1 MGVSGNS
8 VAGKSF
14 QMFTVSEEL
23 LAKVVEAVQ
32 AGEKQARSSGNTQS
46 LEVFCHGFRQNI
58 SLGRVYIVPPAVC
71 NDRKDF
77 PTSLLHGALIRVFGW
92 GGEEIA
98 DLIEKRIG
106 ESEFDEYSQADFDT
120 IKKDLF
126 VDPRTGKEACLIV
139 FAPNWMNTREWI
151 TFHFTKDANELKNNL
166 RHQVFSAYFDPR
178 VSSAFNAMMTNVN
191 TTKVDVTDITPKI
204 PFPALS
210 ENLLKQYPLLVKQAS
225 GKKTILLNH
234 KTADAVTKE
243 TLDPQELDVF
253 DSLNQALE
261 NSLLPDADGAQGEGG
276 YKAPEATPGVPRAAS
291 EDDDIEY
298 QAKVEGKGTSKK
310 PDMDE
315 QEQHMADGDPIYHS
329 KFDASSLSDD
339 ERNATVAAID
349 TAGEGQHPQPSAEN
363 LQFFTTDYVIQC
375 LEKAVSTPTLTD
387 RGIQVANGVLA
398 KIRKQ
403 AKTADCNPPAAHE
416 TPITNVGPGTSAAE
430 KQKDMVPAMKE
441 SVESVK
447 AEPEAGNP
455 IGIAIDET
463 GVPRSKTEE
472 KKANA
477 KDNPKTNKHDM
488 SHPETLRVGQE
499 RLSSQVSA
507 VFNGGFVR
515 KDWVPQT
522 LAGYLDK
529 ELGDNAAYAPHA
541 AADHEK
547 EIAAGLYGDT
557 PFDRRAQK
565 KWGSVDI
572 KKVAKEVIPDF
583 IAEHIASEVDEPSEA
598 MSTKAKQAR
607 AKKESLLDKYR
618 PKTAVE
624 LDIDSIWDAITEDMG
639 PAPLVDVDSSA
650 PSQNSDGHSDEA
662 PEGNDSFSGGRP
674 NKKDVADLPE
684 AFKSDEP
691 EDDKAISDSEAES
704 QETDLENA
712 PTKEEEHHEA
722 GWRID
727 EKFADF
733 VEEVAEDYDEDEG
746 RERLSCDQC
755 EMLAINGVPC
765 HERGC
770 PNMGARWDSERG
782 EWVKQRECRE
792 CGMTVDAD
800 DPCCSA
806 PMEDDDQG
814 PATFGEQEA
823 AMEKEADD
831 SMSKCSCEWSGCPHC
846 GGRGCSNTATNLVEL
861 YGTKT
866 RLCDE
871 CFDAEDV
878 DGNGDLVLIQ
888 RIASK
893 KKADTRDN
901 PFNMND
907 GKGAPEN
914 AKNVSVADTTGPTP
928 VNTKSAAKPKQAEWK
943 GWNDKMPVQ
952 VVGTPEGS
960 EEFPNLAAAKQKYPT
975 LDPTKNTN
983 DFTWAMHG
991 MIGGQDAIRFETWEA
1006 YRMLSASAKPKK
1018 AAYISEA
1025 DLTSAG
1031 QATLGR
1037 IQRTMPQLIQEY
1049 GYDTVLEHVYETTSH
1064 LTNLEEIGSSDV
1076 SIWVKS
1082 VVDSLAKY
1090 GKKQANDV
1098 SGDFSE
1104 AKSETVSPD
1113 TVDKDIQQPTVSVE
1127 EAGKRAAL
1135 KLALMYMN
1143 DYEIERAMQEFANDP
1158 VVGKAAR
1165 FLNEF
1170 KDQVNQHSDGW
1181 AYWRPPVQAAAQLMR
1196 LIQVAQENKRN
1207 YVEQPITEQQL
1218 MKALSPI
1225 KAFMTRRGNEAGMQM
1240 PVLAADISGDMSE
1253 AKSELD
1259 YNKGEMADDPKATDT
1274 VNPDHF
1280 ACRHDDVPV
1289 AQGEAADDKQPKSD
1303 LSGAAPEAHD
1313 VPPQVDSKQAAYGDQ
1328 CPEEATFDFGAGDLA
1343 DIVMTED
1350 TDESEE

>member
-166 RHQVFSAYFDPR
+166 RHQVFSAYYDPR

-204 PFPALS
+204 PFPALA

-225 GKKTILLNH
+225 GKKTILLNR
-234 KTADAVTKE
+234 KTADAITKE

-291 EDDDIEY
+291 NDDDP
-298 QAKVEGKGTSKK
+298 QDFHDKMEGRGSKKK
-310 PDMDE
+310 PDQDE
-315 QEQHMADGDPIYHS
+315 QEAHMAS
-329 KFDASSLSDD
+329 ED
-339 ERNATVAAID
+339 E
-349 TAGEGQHPQPSAEN
+349 
-363 LQFFTTDYVIQC
+363 
-375 LEKAVSTPTLTD
+375 
-387 RGIQVANGVLA
+387 
-398 KIRKQ
+398 
-403 AKTADCNPPAAHE
+403 NPPAAHE
-416 TPITNVGPGTSAAE
+416 TPFTNVGPGTEAHDA
-430 KQKDMVPAMKE
+430 QKDMVPAMKE
-441 SVESVK
+441 SVETEK
-447 AEPEAGNP
+447 ASEEAGSP

-463 GVPRSKTEE
+463 GVPRSKVEE

-624 LDIDSIWDAITEDMG
+624 LDIDSIWDSITEDMG

-662 PEGNDSFSGGRP
+662 PEGNEFFSGGRP

-691 EDDKAISDSEAES
+691 EDDKAISDNEAET
-704 QETDLENA
+704 QETDLENE
-712 PTKEEEHHEA
+712 PTREEEHHEA

-782 EWVKQRECRE
+782 EWVKQRECFE
-792 CGMTVDAD
+792 CGMDVDYD

-806 PMEDDDQG
+806 PPEDDDQG
-814 PATFGEQEA
+814 PATFGEQE
-823 AMEKEADD
+823 MEASVESAGADYVGDNAGLAQKEADT

-846 GGRGCSNTATNLVEL
+846 GGHGCSATAQNLVEL

-866 RLCDE
+866 RLCDG

-878 DGNGDLVLIQ
+878 DANGDMVLIQ
-888 RIASK
+888 RLASNKKATPKAAGGLAEKIELLDDDIWMKLGIESGDQLMPEYGGDPQLYERYKQEVLAALAKAGIKQVPTKVIRQLENDNFHRINKVIMEAGLGKYASK

-901 PFNMND
+901 PYNMKD
-907 GKGAPEN
+907 GQGAPEN
-914 AKNVSVADTTGPTP
+914 AKNVSVDDTTGPTP
-928 VNTKSAAKPKQAEWK
+928 VNTKQAAKPKVAEWK
-943 GWNDKMPVQ
+943 GWNEQMPVQ
-952 VVGTPEGS
+952 VVGTPAGS
-960 EEFPNLAAAKQKYPT
+960 EEFANLAEAKKKYPT
-975 LDPTKNTN
+975 LDPMKNTN

-1006 YRMLSASAKPKK
+1006 YRMLSASLKPKN
-1018 AAYISEA
+1018 A
-1025 DLTSAG
+1025 D
-1031 QATLGR
+1031 
-1037 IQRTMPQLIQEY
+1037 
-1049 GYDTVLEHVYETTSH
+1049 
-1064 LTNLEEIGSSDV
+1064 
-1076 SIWVKS
+1076 
-1082 VVDSLAKY
+1082 
-1090 GKKQANDV
+1090 DV

-1127 EAGKRAAL
+1127 EAGKQARLKIAL
-1135 KLALMYMN
+1135 RYMN
-1143 DYEIERAMQEFANDP
+1143 SYDIEEAVAVLGRDP
-1158 VVGKAAR
+1158 VLGKAAR
-1165 FLNEF
+1165 FLKEF
-1170 KDQVNQHSDGW
+1170 KEEVDSHSDGW
-1181 AYWRPPVQAAAQLMR
+1181 AYWRPPVAAAARLMQI
-1196 LIQVAQENKRN
+1196 IQHAVAKARGYASADAEANIDIS
-1207 YVEQPITEQQL
+1207 EQAIA
-1218 MKALSPI
+1218 KAMAPI
-1225 KAFMTRRGNEAGMQM
+1225 KAFMTRRGNAAGMKM

-1259 YNKGEMADDPKATDT
+1259 YNKAEMADEPKATDT
-1274 VNPDHF
+1274 VNPEHF

-1328 CPEEATFDFGAGDLA
+1328 SPEEAAFDFGAGDLA

-1350 TDESEE
+1350 TDEPEAE

>member
-32 AGEKQARSSGNTQS
+32 AGEKEARSSGNTQS

-106 ESEFDEYSQADFDT
+106 QSEFDEYSQADFDT

-139 FAPNWMNTREWI
+139 FAPNWTNTREWI

-204 PFPALS
+204 PFPALA

-234 KTADAVTKE
+234 KTADAITKE

-276 YKAPEATPGVPRAAS
+276 YKAPEATPGVPREAS
-291 EDDDIEY
+291 ADDDP
-298 QAKVEGKGTSKK
+298 QDFHDKMEGRGSKKK
-310 PDMDE
+310 PDQDE
-315 QEQHMADGDPIYHS
+315 QERHMSAEEHADDCDCPTCNAAYG
-329 KFDASSLSDD
+329 DAST
-339 ERNATVAAID
+339 R
-349 TAGEGQHPQPSAEN
+349 
-363 LQFFTTDYVIQC
+363 
-375 LEKAVSTPTLTD
+375 TP
-387 RGIQVANGVLA
+387 
-398 KIRKQ
+398 
-403 AKTADCNPPAAHE
+403 KTADCNPPAAHE
-416 TPITNVGPGTSAAE
+416 TPFTNVGPGTSAADA
-430 KQKDMVPAMKE
+430 QKDMVPAMKE
-441 SVESVK
+441 SVETAK
-447 AEPEAGNP
+447 ATEEAGNP

-472 KKANA
+472 EKGKSANA
-477 KDNPKTNKHDM
+477 KDNPKTNKHDV

-547 EIAAGLYGDT
+547 QIEAGAYGET
-557 PFDRRAQK
+557 PFDRRAQT
-565 KWGSVDI
+565 KWGSADI

-607 AKKESLLDKYR
+607 AKKETLLDKYR

-624 LDIDSIWDAITEDMG
+624 LDIDSIWDSITEDMG

-662 PEGNDSFSGGRP
+662 PEGNESFGGGRP

-691 EDDKAISDSEAES
+691 EDDKAISDGEAET
-704 QETDLENA
+704 QETDLENE
-712 PTKEEEHHEA
+712 PTREEEHHEA

-733 VEEVAEDYDEDEG
+733 VEEVADEYDEDEG

-806 PMEDDDQG
+806 PFEDDDQS

-823 AMEKEADD
+823 ALETGGANYVGDNAGLAQKEAEGDT
-831 SMSKCSCEWSGCPHC
+831 SMSKCSCEWSACPHC
-846 GGRGCSNTATNLVEL
+846 GGHGCSNTAKNLVEL

-878 DGNGDLVLIQ
+878 DGNGDLILIQ
-888 RIASK
+888 RLASNK

-901 PFNMND
+901 PYNMKD
-907 GKGAPEN
+907 GQGAPEN
-914 AKNVSVADTTGPTP
+914 AKNVSVDDTTGPTP
-928 VNTKSAAKPKQAEWK
+928 VNTKAGSVKIAEWK

-952 VVGTPEGS
+952 VVGTPAGS
-960 EEFPNLAAAKQKYPT
+960 EEFPNLAEAKKKYPT
-975 LDPTKNTN
+975 LDPLKNTN

-991 MIGGQDAIRFETWEA
+991 MVGGQDAIRFETWEA
-1006 YRMLSASAKPKK
+1006 YRMLSASAKSAKPSWRMPLRKNYDNNFEQWEMYDRNYSL
-1018 AAYISEA
+1018 AQRLGFNSAEEA
-1025 DLTSAG
+1025 WEANPV
-1031 QATLGR
+1031 
-1037 IQRTMPQLIQEY
+1037 IQGGVDPA
-1049 GYDTVLEHVYETTSH
+1049 DF
-1064 LTNLEEIGSSDV
+1064 
-1076 SIWVKS
+1076 S
-1082 VVDSLAKY
+1082 VVGSAKN
-1090 GKKQANDV
+1090 ANDV

-1113 TVDKDIQQPTVSVE
+1113 TVDPDIQQPTESVE
-1127 EAGKRAAL
+1127 EAGKQARLKIAL
-1135 KLALMYMN
+1135 RFMNSYDIEEAVAILA
-1143 DYEIERAMQEFANDP
+1143 RDP
-1158 VVGKAAR
+1158 VLGKAAR
-1165 FLNEF
+1165 FLKEF
-1170 KDQVNQHSDGW
+1170 KEEVDSHSDGW
-1181 AYWRPPVQAAAQLMR
+1181 AYWRPPVAAAAKLMQ
-1196 LIQVAQENKRN
+1196 IVQAGVAKARGYAREEADIDTS
-1207 YVEQPITEQQL
+1207 EQAIARA
-1218 MKALSPI
+1218 MSPI
-1225 KAFMTRRGNEAGMQM
+1225 KAFMTRRGNAAGMKM

-1259 YNKGEMADDPKATDT
+1259 YNKGEMADEPKATDT

-1289 AQGEAADDKQPKSD
+1289 AQGEAADNKQPKSD

-1328 CPEEATFDFGAGDLA
+1328 CSEEAAFDFGAGDLA

-1350 TDESEE
+1350 TDESAE